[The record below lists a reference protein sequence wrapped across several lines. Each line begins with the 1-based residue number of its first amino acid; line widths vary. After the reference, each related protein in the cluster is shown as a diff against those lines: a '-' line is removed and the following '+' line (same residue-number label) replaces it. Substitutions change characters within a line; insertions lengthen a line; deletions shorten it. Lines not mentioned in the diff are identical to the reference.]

1 MLNELKFFTEG
12 DKKTIKLFTDK
23 TKKKRKQKFVKAI

>member
-12 DKKTIKLFTDK
+12 DKKTKLFTDK